1 MQNKIFTIKEI
12 IEQSFN
18 HSKDLSHNEFETL
31 KEYYYNYLENGN
43 YWLQNNELNYKEIY
57 QLMIDL
63 QNPKVL
69 DAGSGCGTEAITFG
83 LLGADVLGVEIKEK
97 RLNVANKRK
106 QIFNNIYDK
115 NINVKFELK
124 SIFEVDGKFDI
135 IWLNQAFHHM
145 EPRNQIIE
153 KIASLV
159 NIGGHIIFGEANG
172 WHPLLQLGLLKIRGF
187 KTIVNLKLDN
197 GSTILYGNERV
208 TTPSNLKQLFKKKKF
223 SYVSNRY
230 YQPLPNNKKFKTISK
245 FVDKL
250 HMPSILYSKY
260 LLVLKKNS

>member
-115 NINVKFELK
+115 N
-124 SIFEVDGKFDI
+124 
-135 IWLNQAFHHM
+135 
-145 EPRNQIIE
+145 
-153 KIASLV
+153 
-159 NIGGHIIFGEANG
+159 
-172 WHPLLQLGLLKIRGF
+172 
-187 KTIVNLKLDN
+187 TIVNLKLDN